1 MYDNG
6 KKNLA
11 GSAVSRATG
20 KMFDFRDTGPH
31 DGFMIQVIGTK
42 KCSDTQKAIRFFKER
57 RIQIQFVD
65 VGERNLSAGE
75 IKNIARSIP
84 LEELVDR
91 DGKEFA
97 KKNLTFIK
105 YDPSKAL
112 EENSLLL
119 KTPVVRSGNR
129 AVLGHRP
136 DDWKAM
142 AEK

>member
-1 MYDNG
+1 
-6 KKNLA
+6 
-11 GSAVSRATG
+11 
-20 KMFDFRDTGPH
+20 
-31 DGFMIQVIGTK
+31 MIQVIGTK

-57 RIQIQFVD
+57 RVQIQFVD

-84 LEELVDR
+84 LDELVDR

-97 KKNLTFIK
+97 KRNLSYIK
-105 YDPSKAL
+105 FDPAKVL

-136 DDWKAM
+136 DDWKLM
-142 AEK
+142 AEA

>member
-1 MYDNG
+1 MIM
-6 KKNLA
+6 A
-11 GSAVSRATG
+11 SRISG
-20 KMFDFRDTGPH
+20 VKRRCPGGRKMFDFHKDQPDNAG
-31 DGFMIQVIGTK
+31 MIQVIGTK

-57 RIQIQFVD
+57 RVQIQFVD

-84 LEELVDR
+84 VEELIDR

-97 KKNLTFIK
+97 KRNLAYIRFDAAK
-105 YDPSKAL
+105 VL

-136 DDWKAM
+136 DDWKLM
-142 AEK
+142 AEA